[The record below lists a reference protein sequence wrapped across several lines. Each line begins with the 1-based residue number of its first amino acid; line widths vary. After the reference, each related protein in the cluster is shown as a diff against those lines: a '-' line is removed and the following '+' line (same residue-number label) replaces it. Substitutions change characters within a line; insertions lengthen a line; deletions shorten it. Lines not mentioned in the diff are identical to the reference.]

1 MGKVSYITTK
11 SIFTGAPKIIGEVKT
26 VEKGI
31 FIYVYPKTFIGPEG
45 VYLGEN
51 EPLKFHAGGKKAII
65 PTVELG
71 GKELPIYSK
80 EGKFIGTLYG
90 SPATIGIS
98 VFSTLL
104 GGELHFA
111 YFPS

>member
-1 MGKVSYITTK
+1 MGKVSYIITK
-11 SIFTGAPKIIGEVKT
+11 GIFAGAPKIIGETKT

-31 FIYVYPKTFIGPEG
+31 FIYIYPKTFIGPEG
-45 VYLGEN
+45 VFLGEN
-51 EPLKFHAGGKKAII
+51 KPFKFHFGGEKAII

-71 GKELPIYSK
+71 GKELPIYSG
-80 EGKFIGTLYG
+80 EKFIGTLYG

-104 GGELHFA
+104 GGKLHFA